1 MVSRVNE
8 LDFVERFGMELRCKT
23 DNVHHER
30 MVVFLWFSLV
40 ICIVLYSVKEGTK
53 FLHLGKE

>member
-1 MVSRVNE
+1 
-8 LDFVERFGMELRCKT
+8 MELRCKT